1 MTTNRNTAGGR
12 ATESGMGFQAAVAS
26 RFAAYQ
32 VADMPVGNAFGLLQA
47 KNIISLQCETG
58 DAVDDVV
65 AQLDGGGT
73 IYVQAKTR
81 PTLSDDSASPL
92 GKTIAQLV
100 ALDVQL
106 GASLDPE
113 RHAVVLA
120 VRPDAAR
127 SLDALEDACRQFD
140 KGGTWP
146 SVVAKLPG
154 AGNDAL
160 KKFETLVV
168 AAWSAG
174 SPLPPSGDDLVRL
187 ARVFRIVRFP
197 EDGGS
202 GWAELAHLLGRRLY
216 GGDHAGDAPMAAL
229 LAICRDLIRTGA
241 PADRNGL
248 LRALRAEGHID
259 VSAPTFDK
267 DIATLKAYSNQERQR
282 LNKHTRLPLG
292 GGIPITRDCL
302 KPLAQAV
309 AHGSLLVTGEPGAGK
324 TGLLVAL
331 ANQLSLENGPVLF
344 FSVERFSGFQQQSD
358 FRAELSL
365 EHDPIEV
372 MAAWPGDSPGV
383 LIVDALDASRG
394 GRSEPVIA
402 AFIAAAVARLGER
415 WSVVASIRSFDL
427 RNGRRFREIMP
438 GAPPNSTYAEVGL
451 DKVRHFHVPR
461 LSPGELAAVAMASD
475 GLRDLETTAPTAL
488 KTLLRNIFN
497 LSLAAELL
505 AEGVEAREIRTVTR
519 QADLI
524 TRYEDVRLPTIR
536 LQRAVKDTVGV
547 MVTQGRLTVR
557 ATDVANDAVDEVLQ
571 AGVLVPAGRQI
582 AFAHHVLFDHAAGRF
597 YLAGNDTTV
606 LQQQLVGGEGIGL
619 MLGPALRFALEE
631 VWQTDSAGRPITW
644 DFLAELSAA
653 SQPEPVMLSIAL
665 RTAAESVSVPEDVG
679 RLKTLIENSNDPR
692 ATAKLVGQLARFLGL
707 AIAEQGGL
715 SNSAALAWGEVAG
728 VIAKNGASS
737 SFMADAGRV
746 LLMTLSDRGDFGD
759 ADFVACFGA
768 AARSFL
774 RAAWATN
781 PPHDFAVSAGIR
793 FVTKSF
799 GSDAQASRALLER
812 ILEPANLDARASK
825 DAPWLAEGVTS
836 IIPHDPGFVARIYGA
851 LFNYEVTDD
860 DKTWVGGA
868 ASRILP
874 LTSTKRQDYQH
885 ARWQLNQALRPFL
898 DADPVGGTQAVI
910 EAVKGL
916 AEDKGHDRSESRTL
930 AVPIGGR
937 EIRVVD
943 DLLSLQDWREE
954 DVNDEEPLQ
963 VFVNFL
969 RQASPEAFRSALN
982 VAMEVEANAAVW
994 ARLLGVAADR
1004 PGVADDLLW
1013 TLASYPQFAA
1023 LQGVARDA
1031 VIYLTSAYAQ
1041 RATDERSAFER
1052 AALAPDLFP
1061 EGRETKWWRSLLAR
1075 LLSGVTRDDLTT
1087 PEMQALFDE
1096 LSAVDDLKGNPPFVR
1111 ITSGWGSSEDI
1122 VDSMLRDDGVNL
1134 EKSPDR
1140 EVRAASRKVEDQ
1152 LEIGKGERDAAGLT
1166 TLWADVTALVAEI
1179 DAAGEEL
1186 HPNLAHSSW
1195 GAVSN
1200 GVERLSKSK
1209 AYTPEVEGMPDLD
1222 TLLQLIDRLSQSP
1235 YPERDDDSSSDS
1247 MGWGNWDVR
1256 VYAASSLVGLAP
1268 RFGEQRP
1275 DIVERMA
1282 EFLKDRTPTVRLQI
1296 AQALNVLW
1304 NVARP
1309 RMWELVEEVAAS
1321 ETHPGVRRFFIA
1333 GPMGPLARAE
1343 PARCDAIL
1351 DGFLER
1357 DWATARD
1364 DVRKDRVRDAEPTA
1378 NLAALLYVVFDQPRA
1393 GAWIRKWA
1401 TDLVRGG
1408 EYLTAMLHFL
1418 RVVYFYPYRSDTPP
1432 NQTGTAVRGREV
1444 LDLAVNSAAAVLNEA
1459 RPYVLST
1466 DEAMIAKW
1474 QPAFMAADKVID
1486 GVCNQIFY
1494 GSGAFR
1500 HGSDEHSPGL
1510 ATPEA
1515 KRQFLTDFASV
1526 LDTIAA
1532 HAQARTVH
1540 NLMKVLA
1547 YLEDGDP
1554 PGVFDRASAVLLG
1567 PASQGG
1573 YQYESLGVDA
1583 LVTLV
1588 RRYLADHREIFEDT
1602 ARRQKLVEVLEL
1614 FSNAGWPDA
1623 LKLLFELP
1631 DLLR

>member
-12 ATESGMGFQAAVAS
+12 ATEAGLGFQAAVAS
-26 RFAAYQ
+26 RFAAYLL
-32 VADMPVGNAFGLLQA
+32 ADMPVGDAFGLLRA
-47 KNIISLQCETG
+47 KNVISLQCETG

-65 AQLDGGGT
+65 AQLAGGGA

-92 GKTIAQLV
+92 GKTISQLV

-106 GASLDPE
+106 GASLNPE

-120 VRPDAAR
+120 VSPAAAR

-146 SVVAKLPG
+146 VVVAKLPD

-168 AAWSAG
+168 AAWPVERPS
-174 SPLPPSGDDLVRL
+174 PPSGDDLVRL
-187 ARVFRIVRFP
+187 ARVFRIVRFS
-197 EDGGS
+197 EDGGP
-202 GWAELAHLLGRRLY
+202 GWADLAHLLGRRLY
-216 GGDHAGDAPMAAL
+216 GSDDAGDAPMAAL

-248 LRALRAEGHID
+248 LRALRAEGHIE
-259 VSAPTFDK
+259 VSAPAFDK
-267 DIATLKAYSNQERQR
+267 DIATLKAYSDQERQR
-282 LNKHTRLPLG
+282 LSKHARLPLG
-292 GGIPITRDCL
+292 DGIPIVRSCL
-302 KPLAQAV
+302 KPLVQAV
-309 AHGSLLVTGEPGAGK
+309 ADGSLLVTGEPGAGK

-331 ANQLSLENGPVLF
+331 ADQLFQENGPVLF

-394 GRSEPVIA
+394 GPSEPVIA

-427 RNGRRFREIMP
+427 RNGRRFREIMS
-438 GAPPNSTYAEVGL
+438 GAPPNSAYAEAGL
-451 DKVRHFHVPR
+451 DNVRHFHVPR
-461 LSPGELAAVAMASD
+461 LSPDELAAVAGSSES
-475 GLRDLETTAPTAL
+475 LRDLETSAPPPL
-488 KTLLRNIFN
+488 KNLLRNIFN

-524 TRYEDVRLPTIR
+524 TRYEDVRLPTTR
-536 LQRAVKDTVGV
+536 LQRAVKDTVSV

-557 ATDVANDAVDEVLQ
+557 GTDVANDAVDEVLQ

-606 LQQQLVGGEGIGL
+606 LQQQLAGGQGTGL

-631 VWQTDSAGRPITW
+631 VWQTDTAGRPVTW
-644 DFLAELSAA
+644 DFLAKLSTG

-679 RLKTLIENSNDPR
+679 GLKTLIDDSNDLR

-715 SNSAALAWGEVAG
+715 SSSAALAWGEVAG
-728 VIAKNGASS
+728 VVAKASAGDPY
-737 SFMADAGRV
+737 MADAGRV
-746 LLMTLSDRGDFGD
+746 LLMTLSDRGDFRD
-759 ADFVACFGA
+759 ADFVGRFGA
-768 AARSFL
+768 AARSL
-774 RAAWATN
+774 LTAAWATDPAN
-781 PPHDFAVSAGIR
+781 DFVVTAGIR

-799 GSDAQASRALLER
+799 GSDPQASRTLLER
-812 ILEPANLDARASK
+812 ILEPTNLDARASK
-825 DAPWLAEGVTS
+825 DAPWLAEGVAS
-836 IIPHDPGFVARIYGA
+836 IIPYDPAFVARIYGV

-860 DKTWVGGA
+860 DKTWVGGT

-885 ARWQLNQALRPFL
+885 ARWQLNQALKPFL
-898 DADPVGGTQAVI
+898 DADPVGGTHAVI
-910 EAVKGL
+910 GAVKGL
-916 AEDKGHDRSESRTL
+916 AEDKGRKRNEPRTL

-954 DVNDEEPLQ
+954 DANDEEPLQ

-969 RQASPEAFRSALN
+969 RQGSPEAFRSALN
-982 VAMEVEANAAVW
+982 AAMAVEASAAVW
-994 ARLLGVAADR
+994 ARLLGVGADR

-1013 TLASYPQFAA
+1013 PVASYPQFTA

-1031 VIYLTSAYAQ
+1031 VIYLTGAYAQ
-1041 RATDERSAFER
+1041 RSTQDRSVFER

-1061 EGRETKWWRSLLAR
+1061 EGRERKWWRSLLAR
-1075 LLSGVTRDDLTT
+1075 LLSGVARDDLATL
-1087 PEMQALFDE
+1087 EMQALFDE
-1096 LSAVDDLKGNPPFVR
+1096 LGADDDLQGNPPFVQ
-1111 ITSGWGSSEDI
+1111 ITSGWGSSDNI

-1152 LEIGKGERDAAGLT
+1152 LKIGEGERDAAGLAR
-1166 TLWADVTALVAEI
+1166 LWADIIALVAEI
-1179 DAAGEEL
+1179 DAAVAEL

-1200 GVERLSKSK
+1200 GVEDLSKSK
-1209 AYTPEVEGMPDLD
+1209 AYTPGVEGMPDLD
-1222 TLLQLIDRLSQSP
+1222 KLLQLIDRLSQSP
-1235 YPERDDDSSSDS
+1235 YPERDDDGPSDS
-1247 MGWGNWDVR
+1247 MAWGNWDVR

-1282 EFLKDRTPTVRLQI
+1282 RFLKDRAPTVRLQI
-1296 AQALNVLW
+1296 AQALNMLW

-1309 RMWELVEEVAAS
+1309 RMWELVEEVAAG

-1333 GPMGPLARAE
+1333 GPMGRLARAE

-1351 DGFLER
+1351 DGFFER

-1364 DVRKDRVRDAEPTA
+1364 DVRKGRARDAEPNA
-1378 NLAALLYVVFDQPRA
+1378 NVAALLYVMLGQPRA
-1393 GAWIRKWA
+1393 GAWIRRWA
-1401 TDLVRGG
+1401 KDLIRGG
-1408 EYLTAMLHFL
+1408 QYLTAMLHFL
-1418 RVVYFYPYRSDTPP
+1418 RPVYFYPYRSDTLPD
-1432 NQTGTAVRGREV
+1432 QAGTAVRGREV
-1444 LDLAVNSAAAVLNEA
+1444 LDLAVNSAAAVLTEA
-1459 RPYVLST
+1459 RPHMLST
-1466 DEAMIAKW
+1466 DEAAVAKW
-1474 QPAFMAADKVID
+1474 QAAFIAADQVID

-1500 HGSDEHSPGL
+1500 RGSDEHDPGL

-1515 KRQFLTDFASV
+1515 KRQFLNDFASV

-1540 NLMKVLA
+1540 NLMQILA

-1567 PASQGG
+1567 PASEGG
-1573 YQYESLGVDA
+1573 YQYESLGVNA
-1583 LVTLV
+1583 LVTLI
-1588 RRYLADHREIFEDT
+1588 RRYLADHREVFEDP